1 MDLERFSDK
10 VQRDLSL
17 RKVELS
23 RFSILFQEGKDQSHQ
38 ELLHRAA
45 VVISYAHWEGF
56 VKAGS
61 AFYVKHINSRQL
73 PVGRLKYPFQA
84 AYVAS
89 RFKQASTSSKNYFL
103 GDLLDCIDADRKK
116 TFSARPEKCF
126 DTESNLSSVVFKALV
141 QGLGLDYLDEYET
154 RNAFIDEKLLYGRN
168 QVAHGEL
175 AKFDRQDAEERLDSV
190 RYLIDLFSDQLLNA
204 ARDEY
209 YLAQ

>member
-1 MDLERFSDK
+1 MDLEKFSDK

-23 RFSILFQEGKDQSHQ
+23 RFSILFQEGTDQPQQ

-45 VVISYAHWEGF
+45 VVLSYAHWEGF
-56 VKAGS
+56 VKSGS
-61 AFYVKHINSRQL
+61 AFYVKHINARQL
-73 PVGRLKYPFQA
+73 PVERLKYPLQA

-89 RFKQASTSSKNYFL
+89 RFKQAAVSSKNYFL
-103 GDLLDCIDADRKK
+103 GDLLGCIDADRKK
-116 TFSARPEKCF
+116 IFSAKPERCF

-141 QGLGLDYLDEYET
+141 QGLGLDYLGEYET
-154 RNAFIDEKLLYGRN
+154 RNAFIDEKLLHGRN

-175 AKFDRQDAEERLDSV
+175 VKFDRQDAEERLTSV
-190 RYLIDLFSDQLLNA
+190 RYLLDLFSDQLLNA

-209 YLAQ
+209 YLSR

>member
-38 ELLHRAA
+38 ELLHRSAIM
-45 VVISYAHWEGF
+45 ISYAHWEGF

-73 PVGRLKYPFQA
+73 PVGRLKSPFQA
-84 AYVAS
+84 AYVAA
-89 RFKQASTSSKNYFL
+89 RFKQASASSKNYFL

-116 TFSARPEKCF
+116 IFSARPEKCF
-126 DTESNLSSVVFKALV
+126 DTESNLSSVAFKALV

-204 ARDEY
+204 ARDEC
-209 YLAQ
+209 YLAR